1 MRERKEQNKNTT
13 IASKTKYQY
22 LEATHQQLRK
32 ALPSKKECKI
42 FFSNS
47 RSLKKKFY
55 ENNLRQIKKKKK

>member
-32 ALPSKKECKI
+32 ALPSKKERKI

-47 RSLKKKFY
+47 RSLEKKFY
-55 ENNLRQIKKKKK
+55 ENNLRQI